1 MMSASPAPT
10 ESSSRGRLAVVS
22 GLAHNPMSPRG
33 QRTQNLVRELG
44 KRWDVEL
51 VALPPETF
59 ARRGAPVSRRS
70 LPRRVL
76 GPVMHSI
83 ALDRWEPWAARR
95 LRGWQPDVDAALLI
109 GYPWSPLT
117 RAARHL
123 AHRGIPYV
131 VDAGDP
137 WVVTEP
143 GALPR
148 SISIWRARR
157 AELPLWRDAA
167 GVVVTT
173 RQQADRALELFPH
186 LQILVRPNGYVPVP
200 DSVVP
205 AQAAGRDPAS
215 LTLAHFGTISPIRVD
230 VVPLLAALQ
239 STGRWREITFVQF
252 GDDYAGMLNLVPEGV
267 RVERQPTQPWGEI
280 VARAAD
286 FDAAVVLGNQ
296 RGDLLPSK
304 AVQYLTLPIPRIAV
318 TNGEP
323 DDALAIYAKAHR
335 GWMIAAD
342 GDPEAAGQVWEHL
355 AREWPAEDLAAPD
368 EESWSNVAVQVAAF
382 VESCVNGSERE
393 STPERT
399 SLAGRRG

>member
-1 MMSASPAPT
+1 
-10 ESSSRGRLAVVS
+10 
-22 GLAHNPMSPRG
+22 MSPRG
-33 QRTQNLVRELG
+33 QRTQNLVAELG

-59 ARRGAPVSRRS
+59 AGGSAPVSRRS
-70 LPRRVL
+70 LPRRLL
-76 GPVMHSI
+76 GPVMHSV

-117 RAARHL
+117 RAARQL
-123 AHRGIPYV
+123 ADRGIPYV
-131 VDAGDP
+131 MDAGDP

-143 GALPR
+143 GALPHT
-148 SISIWRARR
+148 ISIWRARR
-157 AELPLWRDAA
+157 AELPLWRNAA

-173 RQQADRALELFPH
+173 RQQADHALGLFPH
-186 LQILVRPNGYVPVP
+186 LRILVRPNGYVPVP
-200 DSVVP
+200 TSIVP
-205 AQAAGRDPAS
+205 AQAADRDPAS
-215 LTLAHFGTISPIRVD
+215 LTLAHFGTISPIRVN

-239 STGRWREITFVQF
+239 GAGRWRTITFVQF
-252 GDDYAGMLNLVPEGV
+252 GDDYAGMLNHVPEGI
-267 RVERQPTQPWGEI
+267 RVERQPAQPWEEI
-280 VARAAD
+280 VARSAD

-304 AVQYLTLPIPRIAV
+304 AVQYLTLPTPRIAV

-323 DDALAIYAKAHR
+323 DDALAAYANAHR

-342 GDPEAAGQVWEHL
+342 GDQEAAGQVGEHL
-355 AREWPAEDLAAPD
+355 AREWSAEDLVAPE

-382 VESCVNGSERE
+382 IEGCVAGEERE
-393 STPERT
+393 PASEPT
-399 SLAGRRG
+399 SLAGSNG